1 MRLGRKRERKRPS
14 MGFDFSKFGDE
25 GLSEAFVE
33 WLVDEQWVDIST
45 HFGRLWEYYQNQ
57 MYELGMIGGI
67 DSQINE
73 SSRNYI
79 QGQELGLPARIT
91 GVVHSG
97 AGGALAGRAVRDI
110 GRKEVVIENDISW
123 RINAMV
129 DFLFGKGVDFVSKAP
144 KARKRREIE
153 KILKAVFEAEAQAGF
168 FQSMAVLG
176 SVYGF
181 VDCVVRPGKELLI
194 SAKRPMSGTADSEHT
209 FSASGSSSQ
218 KPGTSLDSILQLA
231 SRICLELI
239 EAPRALP
246 ILDENDY
253 RKINYYVQN
262 FYQQNNAVSTKGGFL
277 SQLLGGKAVGDK
289 RQKVMVTEIIGPS
302 VWQRYEDKELVCEGN
317 NALGLVPV
325 VHIQNITQPYYY
337 EGMSDVEQLI
347 GLQDELNTR
356 LSDRANRI
364 TFQSFKMYLAKGI
377 EGFEDKP
384 VSPGRMWCTDNI
396 DASIEQFGGDSS
408 VPSEDAHITE
418 IREAMDKVSGVT
430 PVVAGILKNKLG
442 NLTSG
447 VALKMTFMGML
458 ARTTR
463 KQFTYGQGLKQIGQ
477 MILHILDVCG
487 VYSTDPEEREI
498 EVLYSNPLPENMM
511 EKLRE
516 AQIKKDL
523 GVPREQVLR
532 ELGYETVREL
542 DGAE

>member
-1 MRLGRKRERKRPS
+1 

-57 MYELGMIGGI
+57 MYELDRIGGI
-67 DSQINE
+67 DREINE

-194 SAKRPMSGTADSEHT
+194 GAKRPMSGTADSEHT
-209 FSASGSSSQ
+209 FSA
-218 KPGTSLDSILQLA
+218 SLDSILQLA

-253 RKINYYVQN
+253 RKTNYYVQN
-262 FYQQNNAVSTKGGFL
+262 FYQQKNALSTNGGFL
-277 SQLLGGKAVGDK
+277 SQLFGGKAVGDK

-463 KQFTYGQGLKQIGQ
+463 KQFTYGQDLKQIGQ
-477 MILHILDVCG
+477 MILHILDICG
-487 VYSTDPEEREI
+487 VYSTESEEREI

-542 DGAE
+542 DGVE